1 LRRPTRRGSHPR
13 RRRPTSGRRGTT
25 TSSRPCHRDPVG
37 RPVFHKLPFVRLI
50 KSFKFILID
59 DVDNVAHRVS
69 EVDAGEDGD
78 EVVRDG
84 RKEVTSPAE
93 T

>member
-1 LRRPTRRGSHPR
+1 
-13 RRRPTSGRRGTT
+13 
-25 TSSRPCHRDPVG
+25 
-37 RPVFHKLPFVRLI
+37 LI